1 MRHVFILNP
10 VAGKTHRALKLQGEI
25 ERYFAAHPELEYAV
39 RVTAG
44 VGDATRIA
52 AEESG
57 RGEPVRLYACGG
69 DGTLMETAN
78 GITPDSPAELT
89 VIPCGSGNDYVRI
102 FGGAEPFF
110 DLPDLVNG
118 TAISVDAVESGG
130 RRSLNIASIGM
141 DAKVCACMEKYKNWP
156 GVSGSMAYQLAIVD
170 VFCHPIGEQMTIT
183 IDSEN
188 GTVERQGRYLM
199 ALAANGQYYGGG
211 FRGAPQA
218 VEDDGVLD
226 FVLVKKIGRLNI
238 PRFLKKYKA
247 GDYDDLPYCEHLRGT
262 RMTVAS
268 QKATYCNMDGECTC
282 DSHMTFSLLPA
293 AFRFVIPASV
303 AALRQ
308 AERQIIGG
316 AHEATAIVL

>member
-10 VAGKTHRALKLQGEI
+10 VAGKTHRALQLRGDI
-25 ERYFAAHPELEYAV
+25 EAYFAAHPEFSYAI

-44 VGDATRIA
+44 AGDATRIA
-52 AEESG
+52 AEESAG
-57 RGEPVRLYACGG
+57 SEPVRLYACGG

-78 GITPDSPAELT
+78 GIVPGSATELT

-102 FGGAEPFF
+102 FGGSEPFF
-110 DLPDLVNG
+110 DLADLVNG
-118 TAISVDAVESGG
+118 EAVSVDAVESGG

-141 DAKVCACMEKYKNWP
+141 DAKVCAKMEKFKKWP

-170 VFCHPIGEQMTIT
+170 VFCHPIGGNMTIT
-183 IDSEN
+183 MDSET
-188 GTVERQGRYLM
+188 GPVERTGQYFM

-226 FVLVKKIGRLNI
+226 FVLVKKISRLKI
-238 PRFLKKYKA
+238 PGFLRKYKA
-247 GDYDDLPYCEHLRGT
+247 GDYASLPYCEHIRGS
-262 RMTVAS
+262 RMTVVS
-268 QKATYCNMDGECTC
+268 EKPTYCNMDGECTC
-282 DSHMTFSLLPA
+282 DNHMEFKLLPA
-293 AFRFVIPASV
+293 AYRFVIPASV

-308 AERQIIGG
+308 AERTIIGG
-316 AHEATAIVL
+316 AHEATTIVL

>member
-57 RGEPVRLYACGG
+57 RGKPVRLYACGG

-118 TAISVDAVESGG
+118 TAIPVDAVESGG

-316 AHEATAIVL
+316 AHEATTIVL